1 MISANSSEIS
11 MFFSYLANV
20 IIPLDGPALRG
31 NVDIMRTPQ
40 FHLDTLREYFRDQ
53 KIATLQQLQ
62 EQLGHP
68 SARTVF
74 RKLEALEYLSSYSH
88 RGQYYTLQSIARFDE
103 QGLWTRRDV
112 WFSCFGNLLDTAE
125 AFVKRS
131 EAGYRAA
138 ELSEALHV
146 ECKHALVELVRRG
159 RLERETLEGSY
170 VYLATDRRQRSKQR
184 RLRRQRLSSPR
195 LLVSNPDLAVEEA
208 KAAIL
213 LFLTGLDERQ
223 RRLYAGLESLK
234 LGVGGDEHI
243 AELFGI
249 DRHTVARGRE
259 ELMEGSVSGP
269 GVRRAGG
276 GRPAVEKKRRKS

>member
-1 MISANSSEIS
+1 MSLWNSSKIS
-11 MFFSYLANV
+11 MVFPHSENV
-20 IIPLDGPALRG
+20 IIPLDARPVGG
-31 NVDIMRTPQ
+31 NIDIMRTPQ
-40 FHLDTLREYFRDQ
+40 FQIDTLREYFRDHR
-53 KIATLQQLQ
+53 IGTVEELQRSLAN
-62 EQLGHP
+62 P

-74 RKLEALEYLSSYSH
+74 RKLEALESLSSYSH
-88 RGQYYTLQSIARFDE
+88 RGQYYTLPSIARFDE
-103 QGLWTRRDV
+103 QGLWTQRDV

-131 EAGYRAA
+131 ETGYRAV

-146 ECKHALVELVRRG
+146 DCKHTLVELVRRQ
-159 RLERETLEGSY
+159 RLEREHIEGSY
-170 VYLATDRRQRSKQR
+170 VYLATDRRQRSRQR

-195 LLVSNPDLAVEEA
+195 LLVTNPDLATDEA
-208 KAAIL
+208 KAAII

-259 ELMEGSVSGP
+259 ELIEATESP
-269 GVRRAGG
+269 EGVRRAGG
-276 GRPAVEKKRRKS
+276 GRPAAEKKRRKS